1 MNWTSKTRLTGS
13 FLRLLDHGI
22 EIIRLAFR
30 FQSMLALGQSKKAS
44 FQLGQDR
51 LHIFGKPR
59 PEKND
64 HEKPKQKQ
72 ESQETPA
79 AVQKAFHS
87 RWLHSCQPLNC
98 TRGLFVKVLDEF
110 LEVLFGL
117 LQTANGLGRFD
128 LAILNSRYLAPQQ

>member
-79 AVQKAFHS
+79 AVQKAFP
-87 RWLHSCQPLNC
+87 QQ
-98 TRGLFVKVLDEF
+98 V
-110 LEVLFGL
+110 
-117 LQTANGLGRFD
+117 
-128 LAILNSRYLAPQQ
+128 APQLPATELHQRPFCEGSR